1 MGSVTV
7 TRFLPRG
14 AALTDIGF
22 VLVLGTVSMYGFRDT
37 FHGWTYLVAGVGGLL
52 LGAAMAWLASVLRQ
66 PVIVLA
72 LFVIAAFF
80 LLGGAVAGPDSAVA
94 ALPLPDT
101 LVSLADQ
108 SVHGW
113 KDLLTTLPPVD
124 GGPLLALPYLLGLI
138 AGAGALT
145 LALRLRSAYLPVLAS
160 LALLAAVILLGVQ
173 NVSHVVIIGI
183 VSAVL
188 AVTWAIL
195 RAHRL
200 ATTVTIGTRSRSR
213 IATAAALC
221 LVATGAALL
230 MGPRLP
236 GLKDERVVL
245 RTWVEP
251 PFDVGQYPSPLAS
264 FRKNTT
270 GYAGPLHLRMYDEK
284 LLTVE
289 GVKPG
294 TLVRFAG
301 LDNYNGIVWGA
312 ANDSGTEP
320 GNRDTF
326 QKVGS
331 VINNPVSGKP
341 VTAKITVEKGYSGVW
356 LPSIGALEGI
366 NFGDGLDDQSE
377 DFRYNLATD
386 TGVVPGGIQPGDT
399 YSIESVLPPSKLDKD
414 VQPWS
419 GALPGAEA
427 GSRFQALAAQ
437 WAGEGESPLARVL
450 AVADHLRAE
459 GKYTN
464 GESGF
469 EQFRAGHSLSRLTE
483 FVAADHQLAGDDEQY
498 AAMMALLANQ
508 LGVPARVVMGAAV
521 PDDGVIK
528 GRDVHAWVEMRA
540 ADGSWRTL
548 PTKDFLGTDK
558 PDQENPQEK
567 QLVAGKVI
575 PPPAPI
581 RPPSTAG
588 DPVQDGLNRID
599 QHHDSDFQIP
609 GFVIG
614 FLKYVVLP
622 LALLAAIFGLIV
634 GLKRRRRRL
643 RRTRGTPARRLSL
656 AWHDLLD
663 HARDHGHSVTGRS
676 TRREQAVQ
684 TGLAGFAPLARGADA
699 HIFGRTEPTDSDAES
714 YWAQVDTMRSEMVE
728 PLSRFARLKG
738 AVNLASFRRMEGTRG

>member
-1 MGSVTV
+1 
-7 TRFLPRG
+7 
-14 AALTDIGF
+14 
-22 VLVLGTVSMYGFRDT
+22 
-37 FHGWTYLVAGVGGLL
+37 
-52 LGAAMAWLASVLRQ
+52 
-66 PVIVLA
+66 
-72 LFVIAAFF
+72 
-80 LLGGAVAGPDSAVA
+80 
-94 ALPLPDT
+94 
-101 LVSLADQ
+101 
-108 SVHGW
+108 
-113 KDLLTTLPPVD
+113 
-124 GGPLLALPYLLGLI
+124 
-138 AGAGALT
+138 
-145 LALRLRSAYLPVLAS
+145 
-160 LALLAAVILLGVQ
+160 
-173 NVSHVVIIGI
+173 
-183 VSAVL
+183 
-188 AVTWAIL
+188 
-195 RAHRL
+195 
-200 ATTVTIGTRSRSR
+200 
-213 IATAAALC
+213 
-221 LVATGAALL
+221 
-230 MGPRLP
+230 
-236 GLKDERVVL
+236 
-245 RTWVEP
+245 
-251 PFDVGQYPSPLAS
+251 
-264 FRKNTT
+264 
-270 GYAGPLHLRMYDEK
+270 

-331 VINNPVSGKP
+331 VINNPVSGTP

-366 NFGDGLDDQSE
+366 NFGGGLDEQSE

-399 YSIESVLPPSKLDKD
+399 YSIKSVLPSSKLDKD

-419 GALPGAEA
+419 GALPGSEA
-427 GSRFQALAAQ
+427 GGRFQALAAQ
-437 WAGEGESPLARVL
+437 WAGEGDSPLGRVL

-459 GKYTN
+459 GKYTD

-521 PDDGVIK
+521 PEDGVIK
-528 GRDVHAWVEMRA
+528 GRDVHAWVELRA

-548 PTKDFLGTDK
+548 PTKDFLGTDT
-558 PDQENPQEK
+558 PDEENPTDK

-575 PPPAPI
+575 PPPAPV

-609 GFVIG
+609 AFVIG

-622 LALLAAIFGLIV
+622 LALLAAIFALIV

-643 RRTRGTPARRLSL
+643 RRTRGTPARRLYL

-684 TGLAGFAPLARGADA
+684 TGVAGFGPLARGADA
-699 HIFGRTEPTDSDAES
+699 HIFGRTDPTDSDAEA
-714 YWAQVDTMRSEMVE
+714 YWAQVDSMREQMVE
-728 PLSRFARLKG
+728 PLSRLQRLKG
-738 AVNLASFRRMEGTRG
+738 AVNLASFRRLEGRSS